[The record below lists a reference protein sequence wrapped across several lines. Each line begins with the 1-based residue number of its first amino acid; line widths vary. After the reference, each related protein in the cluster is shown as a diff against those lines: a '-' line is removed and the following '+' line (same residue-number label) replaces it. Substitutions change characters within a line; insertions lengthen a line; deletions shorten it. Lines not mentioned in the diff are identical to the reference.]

1 VNADFHHLDIDNLVV
16 KLEVTELLVNTEGKR
31 YVSDTILVN
40 ATRTDTGNTVTL
52 TSPVISAGLNGKYTL
67 SGIGTAAQQI
77 INRYYHTGPP
87 SPAKVIPHNVSFY
100 VKAFNSPFLREL
112 MPSLTLSDSLVITGN
127 MNTDSSSIVINGKIP
142 ALTYGTNQLKAGT
155 IAITTTDSALVYAIN
170 ISNFSGKSFRIPTA
184 ILNGNIAN
192 NTIAYNLSVLDN
204 GKKEKYLVAGI
215 MNEHNGSYTVSLL
228 PEGLKLDYDKW
239 KVNPQNKIEFGKA
252 GIRATSFEIGNAE
265 QLLAINSQSPQ
276 YNSPLTLKFS
286 NFQIESITKIAEQ
299 DSLYMGGTINGN
311 TTVINLSS
319 TPVFDANLTV
329 SNFNYKKDTL
339 GDIVIKANNRN
350 TDSYYADV
358 AITGNGNSIKASG
371 NYYTANKGSFD
382 FDVLFERVNL
392 ASIESF
398 TAGNLKNMSGAL
410 EGRMKITGTADAPK
424 INGNLDF
431 KKASLNVAML
441 GPQFMLDDE
450 RISFQDDGINF
461 NKFTISDSSNSTAVI
476 DGTVYT
482 TDYKKYRFNV
492 NIDADNFR
500 TINSKKRDNA
510 LYYGELYVDTH
521 VKIRGDMDKPEI
533 NADLRVNDKTKLTI
547 VLPQSDPQVAAR
559 DGIVVFFDQDFP
571 QLDSMLLS
579 PYDSSFNKS
588 TIRGYD
594 VVTNIE
600 IDPGAE
606 FSLIIDEANGDFV
619 RIKGEG
625 SLSGGID
632 PSGKISLTGTYEMHE
647 GAYEMSFNMLRRKF
661 TIQDGSTLTFTGEPT
676 SANVDVTA
684 IYVANAAPIDLVE
697 QQLADASPTIKNT
710 YKQKLPFNVLL
721 SMKGE
726 LLKPVL
732 SFDIVLPE
740 KNYTVS
746 TDIVN
751 ASNTR
756 LAQIRQDQGELNKQV
771 FALLLLNRFVAEDP
785 FSSGGGSTSA
795 TTMAKQSVSRLL
807 SEQLNRLAAD
817 LISGVDINFGLE
829 TTEDY
834 TTGEQ
839 KDRTDLNVGISK
851 RLLND
856 RLTISVGSNFE
867 LEGPSQTNQ
876 RTNNIAGDIQVDYKL
891 TKDGGLLLRGY
902 RKDQYEVAIQGQVIE
917 TGLTFILN
925 VDYDKFREI
934 LERRKQKKQ
943 IKKDVK
949 EERKE
954 IGLDKEIKQDQ
965 RIDMREQ

>member
-1 VNADFHHLDIDNLVV
+1 
-16 KLEVTELLVNTEGKR
+16 
-31 YVSDTILVN
+31 
-40 ATRTDTGNTVTL
+40 
-52 TSPVISAGLNGKYTL
+52 
-67 SGIGTAAQQI
+67 
-77 INRYYHTGPP
+77 
-87 SPAKVIPHNVSFY
+87 
-100 VKAFNSPFLREL
+100 
-112 MPSLTLSDSLVITGN
+112 
-127 MNTDSSSIVINGKIP
+127 
-142 ALTYGTNQLKAGT
+142 
-155 IAITTTDSALVYAIN
+155 
-170 ISNFSGKSFRIPTA
+170 
-184 ILNGNIAN
+184 
-192 NTIAYNLSVLDN
+192 
-204 GKKEKYLVAGI
+204 
-215 MNEHNGSYTVSLL
+215 
-228 PEGLKLDYDKW
+228 
-239 KVNPQNKIEFGKA
+239 
-252 GIRATSFEIGNAE
+252 
-265 QLLAINSQSPQ
+265 
-276 YNSPLTLKFS
+276 
-286 NFQIESITKIAEQ
+286 
-299 DSLYMGGTINGN
+299 
-311 TTVINLSS
+311 
-319 TPVFDANLTV
+319 
-329 SNFNYKKDTL
+329 
-339 GDIVIKANNRN
+339 
-350 TDSYYADV
+350 
-358 AITGNGNSIKASG
+358 
-371 NYYTANKGSFD
+371 
-382 FDVLFERVNL
+382 
-392 ASIESF
+392 
-398 TAGNLKNMSGAL
+398 
-410 EGRMKITGTADAPK
+410 
-424 INGNLDF
+424 
-431 KKASLNVAML
+431 
-441 GPQFMLDDE
+441 
-450 RISFQDDGINF
+450 
-461 NKFTISDSSNSTAVI
+461 
-476 DGTVYT
+476 
-482 TDYKKYRFNV
+482 
-492 NIDADNFR
+492 
-500 TINSKKRDNA
+500 
-510 LYYGELYVDTH
+510 
-521 VKIRGDMDKPEI
+521 
-533 NADLRVNDKTKLTI
+533 
-547 VLPQSDPQVAAR
+547 
-559 DGIVVFFDQDFP
+559 
-571 QLDSMLLS
+571 
-579 PYDSSFNKS
+579 
-588 TIRGYD
+588 
-594 VVTNIE
+594 
-600 IDPGAE
+600 
-606 FSLIIDEANGDFV
+606 
-619 RIKGEG
+619 
-625 SLSGGID
+625 
-632 PSGKISLTGTYEMHE
+632 
-647 GAYEMSFNMLRRKF
+647 
-661 TIQDGSTLTFTGEPT
+661 
-676 SANVDVTA
+676 VTA

-856 RLTISVGSNFE
+856 RLTVSVGSNFE